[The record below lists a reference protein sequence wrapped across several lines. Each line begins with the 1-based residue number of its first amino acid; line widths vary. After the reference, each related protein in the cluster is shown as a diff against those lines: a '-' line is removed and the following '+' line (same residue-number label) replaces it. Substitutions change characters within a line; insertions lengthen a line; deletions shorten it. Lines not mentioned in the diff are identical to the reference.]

1 MGMKIANRPMKQ
13 TILPGAPLTRTR
25 WFRRADRSTW
35 YALCGSLLLAL
46 VYCHS
51 TVLHLSGG
59 IAGGK
64 YNGYENLWNDYWLRT
79 ALLHLHRNPF
89 FTTYLDYPVGVSL
102 RFHTLNP
109 LGGLLALPLWPLI
122 GPIASMNVK
131 FIIAIVG
138 SAFFTYL
145 LLRDQTDSPLA
156 AFSGAVVYTY
166 ANTLMLQYY
175 VTAEENYVMGAAL
188 LPLYIFFLLRAADR
202 PRWWRDG
209 IAATVTLFALCLTDW
224 QYTMFAVL
232 FTLLFFVYTAGVG
245 RSMLA
250 ALRLL
255 RRFAV
260 IGGVWAVV
268 IFLPLLLPMIRE
280 AQSSPWLSVSDEA
293 TSYSRSIRQLFAFG
307 GTDNP
312 GYLILAVTLVGL
324 YLILRR
330 PTAVR
335 DRNAVLFWGF
345 IALFA
350 VVMSLGPRLE
360 VQPFIPTHIPL
371 PYALLTRLPVLNVG
385 RKPHEFY
392 ASLAMLAC
400 GALSAFALRTC
411 LPAVG
416 HFLHRC
422 VSGRPRLGWIER
434 VGGPSLVAMLL
445 AITVAPF
452 FAQASKPEI
461 FPLNVP
467 SFYRDVLAKDPGQ
480 YAILELPIFPS
491 KRGQYGG
498 TYQAFQIVHGKY
510 RFGASIS
517 RDHNNVSPF
526 LFARHATLFRDFFWL
541 PKPAMVEQYRPAK
554 RPDFLATPVYSEIGV
569 PLLNYYHVHYIVL
582 YRDALLDTGQG
593 DGSTAPQILD
603 AAERLVHQVLGAD
616 IHPVFQD
623 GVTEIYRVPDAPP
636 LVQPVFLDTG
646 NAGWYAPEIT
656 PEKIPYRWADTQ
668 GGKAADLLLFN
679 LSQAHQRMRVQFT
692 TLNYKAARTIDIA
705 INGYAADHF
714 TLAPSE
720 TKDVTL
726 DLDIPPGMNSLT
738 LSSPEPPIPVQI
750 DPKFGKDIGKDN
762 RLLSFGVQQVRLVP
776 IGGS

>member
-1 MGMKIANRPMKQ
+1 MNSASQPVIQEESLGERMPRRPV
-13 TILPGAPLTRTR
+13 
-25 WFRRADRSTW
+25 RRIDRATW
-35 YALCGSLLLAL
+35 CALGGSLLLAL
-46 VYCHS
+46 VYCHR
-51 TVLHLSGG
+51 TVMHLSGG

-89 FTTYLDYPVGVSL
+89 FTTYLDYPNGVSL
-102 RFHTLNP
+102 LFHTLNP

-122 GPIASMNVK
+122 GPIASMNIK
-131 FIIAIVG
+131 FILAVVG
-138 SAFFTYL
+138 ATFCTYL
-145 LLRDQTDSPLA
+145 LLRDLTDSPLA

-166 ANTLMLQYY
+166 ANALMVQYY
-175 VTAEENYVMGAAL
+175 TTAEENYLMGAAL

-209 IAATVTLFALCLTDW
+209 VAATLMLLALCLTDW

-232 FTLLFFVYTAGVG
+232 FTLLFFLYTVGVG
-245 RSMLA
+245 RSMQVA
-250 ALRLL
+250 RRLL
-255 RRFAV
+255 FRLAL
-260 IGGVWAVV
+260 IGGVWAAV

-280 AQSSPWLSVSDEA
+280 AQSSPWLSVGDEA
-293 TSYSRSIRQLFAFG
+293 TLYARSVRQFFAFG
-307 GTDNP
+307 SIDNP
-312 GYLILAVTLVGL
+312 GYLVLIVTLIGL
-324 YLILRR
+324 FLTLRR
-330 PTAVR
+330 PSGTQERHTA
-335 DRNAVLFWGF
+335 LFWLC

-350 VVMSLGPRLE
+350 LVMSLGPRLE
-360 VQPFIPTHIPL
+360 IERFVPTRVPL
-371 PYALLTRLPVLNVG
+371 PYALFTKLPVLNVG

-392 ASLAMLAC
+392 ASLTMLAF
-400 GALSAFALRTC
+400 GALFAFALRAC
-411 LPAVG
+411 LPSVRG
-416 HFLHRC
+416 FLHRR
-422 VSGRPRLGWIER
+422 VAVRPRLRWIER
-434 VGGPSLVAMLL
+434 AGAPALVTILL

-452 FAQASKPEI
+452 FAAANTPEI
-461 FPLNVP
+461 YPLTVP
-467 SFYRDVLAKDPGQ
+467 TFYRDVLAKDPGQ

-541 PKPAMVEQYRPAK
+541 PEPTMVEQYRPAK

-569 PLLNYYHVHYIVL
+569 PLLNYYNVRYIAL

-593 DGSTAPQILD
+593 DGTTSPQVLD

-616 IHPVFQD
+616 ARPVFQD
-623 GVTEIYRVPDAPP
+623 SVTEIYRVPDAPP
-636 LVQPVFLDTG
+636 LAQPVFLDTG
-646 NAGWYAPEIT
+646 NTGWYAPEST
-656 PEKIPYRWADTQ
+656 PEKIPYRWADTP

-679 LSQAHQRMRVQFT
+679 LSPEHRRVRVQFT

-705 INGYAADHF
+705 INGSAADHF
-714 TLAPSE
+714 TLAPDA

-726 DLDIPPGMNSLT
+726 DLDIPPGMSTLT
-738 LSSPEPPIPVQI
+738 LSSPEPPVPVQP
-750 DPKFGKDIGKDN
+750 DPKFGRDN
-762 RLLSFGVQQVRLVP
+762 RLLSFAVQQVRLAP
-776 IGGS
+776 IGG